1 MSAAALIPWLFAA
14 VFVVLALGWQ
24 RLRRKFAKLERS
36 RKDDLD
42 AQFRQMEALAALYYR
57 LRPRLPFPPTRG
69 WAASPDFLLTVA
81 DTILER
87 RPATIVECGSGLT
100 TLIAARCVEMN
111 GVGRVYSLEHLPE
124 FADRTRA
131 LLARHGLSSVA
142 SIVDAPLADLALAD
156 WQGAWYRREAFRV
169 PAPIDL
175 LIVDGPP
182 HATGKM
188 ARYPAV
194 PTFID
199 ALAPGAL
206 VLLDDAD
213 RPDEQAIARLWL
225 EDYATL
231 TRIGVPDCEKG
242 CAGFER
248 RRA

>member
-1 MSAAALIPWLFAA
+1 MSAAQLTPWLLVAIL
-14 VFVVLALGWQ
+14 VVLALGWR
-24 RLRRKFAKLERS
+24 RLHRKFAKLERS
-36 RKDDLD
+36 RKDALD

-57 LRPRLPFPPTRG
+57 LRPRLPLPATRG

-81 DTILER
+81 DAILER

-100 TLIAARCVEMN
+100 TLIAARCVELN
-111 GVGRVYSLEHLPE
+111 GEGRVYSLEHLPE
-124 FADRTRA
+124 FAERTRT

-142 SIVDAPLADLALAD
+142 SVVDAPLADLALPD
-156 WQGAWYRREAFRV
+156 WQGAWYRRETFRP

-182 HATGKM
+182 HATSKM

-194 PTFID
+194 PAFID

-213 RPDEQAIARLWL
+213 RSDERAIARLWL
-225 EDYATL
+225 EGHKSL
-231 TRIGVPDCEKG
+231 TGIDMPDCEKG
-242 CAGFER
+242 CAGFVR
-248 RRA
+248 RKE